1 VAEIEKSNKKTEE
14 LENPTKNYSNV
25 ERSRNMKNNLHKRI
39 AKGKWGSGGQI
50 SSSYKLRIKYL

>member
-39 AKGKWGSGGQI
+39 AKGKWGQWWPNI
-50 SSSYKLRIKYL
+50 LQL